1 MGRSFQ
7 NLSRYWSH
15 SVLTSLSVWVVPLN
29 ISVKVDLSLPLPT
42 SFFFITSP
50 LVFSPVP
57 PSQIK
62 SYDWQ
67 CLDLLSIF
75 TWTLWDRIPFM
86 SYNQWCFALNINNI
100 DTESKG
106 ACIYNWQKVFLKF
119 LQLRGITQSNLT
131 ISSGDVSSPLKVL
144 RKSLKVSQQPK
155 WEFEN
160 LFLSPNGGVSSIETW

>member
-1 MGRSFQ
+1 MGCSSQYFRKG
-7 NLSRYWSH
+7 W
-15 SVLTSLSVWVVPLN
+15 SLSPSP
-29 ISVKVDLSLPLPT
+29 SV
-42 SFFFITSP
+42 SP
-50 LVFSPVP
+50 LHTAASRLRARSTFTN
-57 PSQIK
+57 QRL
-62 SYDWQ
+62 WL
-67 CLDLLSIF
+67 CLDILSIF

-106 ACIYNWQKVFLKF
+106 ACICNWQKVFLKF

-144 RKSLKVSQQPK
+144 RQSLKVSQQPK